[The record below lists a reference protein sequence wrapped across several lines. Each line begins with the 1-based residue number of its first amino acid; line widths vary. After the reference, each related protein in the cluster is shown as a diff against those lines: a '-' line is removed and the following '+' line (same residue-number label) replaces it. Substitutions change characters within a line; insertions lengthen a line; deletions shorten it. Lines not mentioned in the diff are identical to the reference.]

1 MATTIYKVI
10 YTKILTSKG
19 EREGE
24 NDFTF
29 SALYTDKRAA
39 LAQCDKYAEKMRFYD
54 SPVSRQGNADF
65 YVWIRQYGEREGRLI
80 PEEMRPYES
89 IEDGILKTPHLS
101 VHHTYSSN
109 R

>member
-1 MATTIYKVI
+1 MATTIYKAI

-24 NDFTF
+24 YDFTL

-39 LAQCDKYAEKMRFYD
+39 IAQCDKYAEKMRCSD
-54 SPVSRQGNADF
+54 SSVSQQGNADF
-65 YVWIRQYGEREGRLI
+65 YVWLREYGEREGRLI
-80 PEEMRPYES
+80 PTEMRPYES

-101 VHHTYSSN
+101 VHHTYFSN